1 LAILGLLLLAM
12 YSNRSEMGTWVSCD
26 TFIGCTASPEIKI
39 DRFAISPKILY
50 ITRGEIFKLAD

>member
-1 LAILGLLLLAM
+1 
-12 YSNRSEMGTWVSCD
+12 MGTWVSCD